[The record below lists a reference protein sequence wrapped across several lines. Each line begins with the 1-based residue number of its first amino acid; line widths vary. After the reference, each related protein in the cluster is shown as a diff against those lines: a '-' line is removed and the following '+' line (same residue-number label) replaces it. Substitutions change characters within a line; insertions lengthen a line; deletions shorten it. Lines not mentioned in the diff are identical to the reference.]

1 MSKRFSGL
9 LSLLLAALC
18 LFTAC
23 SGDPGQ
29 PGSDTATSAAL
40 PSRPGTASS
49 TSQNGSSSR
58 RQLLR
63 RRFLLSA

>member
-49 TSQNGSSSR
+49 TSQNG
-58 RQLLR
+58 
-63 RRFLLSA
+63 LSA